1 MLLLS
6 QVLGHLFPV
15 DNSPRTFAPGQL
27 PLWTFAPQT
36 ICAPGHLKKKSE
48 NLKKLP
54 RRVRNVQKVPRRVS
68 AVNRGLGFVQKTL
81 MSKKRLSFSHFV
93 RFFLCSKLSE
103 TCNVECKDKCPGGQ
117 IAWGVFC
124 LGGKYPGSKRPGG
137 KYPGAT
143 VWGANVLE
151 SLSY

>member
-1 MLLLS
+1 
-6 QVLGHLFPV
+6 
-15 DNSPRTFAPGQL
+15 
-27 PLWTFAPQT
+27 
-36 ICAPGHLKKKSE
+36 
-48 NLKKLP
+48 
-54 RRVRNVQKVPRRVS
+54 
-68 AVNRGLGFVQKTL
+68 